1 MTTDM
6 SGKMTAARL
15 REIYG
20 NPTPSVEAK
29 VIDYLDKNCRDFI
42 ANSPFFILATSDGSK
57 LDASPKGDPKGFVK
71 VEDDRHLII
80 PDRAGNNR
88 IDGLLNMVKHP
99 NVGMVFFIPTVNE
112 TLRVNGVASII
123 EDPEICELYA
133 LKGRVPKTVTRILV
147 EEVFIHC
154 GVAPHKGG
162 IWKPKT
168 WPTKRP
174 VASLDEIFR
183 AHAGMDHEG

>member
-1 MTTDM
+1 MT
-6 SGKMTAARL
+6 SEMTAERL
-15 REIYG
+15 RELYG
-20 NPTPSVEAK
+20 NPSAAVEAK
-29 VIDYLDKNCRDFI
+29 VIDYLDHNCREFI
-42 ANSPFFILATSDGSK
+42 ANSPFFVLATSDGTR

-71 VEDDRHLII
+71 VEDDRHLIV

-88 IDGLLNMVKHP
+88 IDGLLNLIKHP
-99 NVGMVFFIPTVNE
+99 QVGMVFLIPTVNE
-112 TLRVNGVASII
+112 TLRINGVASII
-123 EDPEICELYA
+123 DDPKICARHA
-133 LKGRVPKTVTRILV
+133 LKGRVPLTVTRIQV

-174 VASLDEIFR
+174 VASLNEIFK
-183 AHAGMDHEG
+183 AHSGME